1 MCASKLAQSSHKSYL
16 FSEQNLLP
24 ASLLHVSHDG
34 FSKSSTEQ
42 AGRRVRAHGK
52 DLSTKQLGH
61 PALRE
66 RKKKDRTRKRVRGFD
81 KFSCVPGWESH
92 GGFWLEACSTEEDRS
107 IPQQE
112 KKNLLYLTTTSF
124 FRQSFCLSLYL
135 LDVFLLS
142 HFLHGS
148 SQFPLLIVLPLPP
161 KHQIV
166 TCLKDGPLI
175 EAFFLG
181 Y

>member
-1 MCASKLAQSSHKSYL
+1 MKI
-16 FSEQNLLP
+16 
-24 ASLLHVSHDG
+24 
-34 FSKSSTEQ
+34 
-42 AGRRVRAHGK
+42 RV
-52 DLSTKQLGH
+52 LSPKEG
-61 PALRE
+61 
-66 RKKKDRTRKRVRGFD
+66 
-81 KFSCVPGWESH
+81 
-92 GGFWLEACSTEEDRS
+92 RS

-124 FRQSFCLSLYL
+124 FRQSLCISLYF

-166 TCLKDGPLI
+166 TCLKDDPLI